1 MGHKMLLGVR
11 QLRPVLAVLAKGDFL
26 GRPEGCDRLLIH
38 VIQVL
43 LGRFDGEQCEGHG
56 CVV

>member
-1 MGHKMLLGVR
+1 MGNKMLLGVR
-11 QLRPVLAVLAKGDFL
+11 QLRPVLAVLAKRDFL
-26 GRPEGCDRLLIH
+26 GCPERCDRFLIH
-38 VIQVL
+38 IVEVL